1 MTFHDDLGG
10 LVRISPVCCS
20 HCCLALYLRA
30 NKKKLRASAERGN
43 VYVVK
48 RNIGVA
54 NEGCGQIERKD
65 EIGLETKGRRRL
77 FFAAPGNAFGFMW
90 HIIWRKVDR
99 IGLSQDVDLQIPNKI
114 DFLFLLIEKKQ
125 NGKKQLCHSKQ
136 VLRCVFCSPSG
147 ICFFCFFGCHCFSF
161 PQHSQKLHRNHGLE
175 KKKQNKNQNGPFLSI
190 ILK

>member
-125 NGKKQLCHSKQ
+125 NGN
-136 VLRCVFCSPSG
+136 CVTQNKFCSVFFVPHLGFASFVSLDVIAFLFPS
-147 ICFFCFFGCHCFSF
+147 IPKNSTEIMDW
-161 PQHSQKLHRNHGLE
+161 KR
-175 KKKQNKNQNGPFLSI
+175 KKKTKTKTALFSRSS
-190 ILK
+190 